1 LEALLR
7 VENVAKQ
14 YSGGGAL
21 GARREVDALNGI
33 SLTIYSGTTLALVG
47 ASGSGK
53 STLALCMTGLER
65 VSSGRIWFAEREIT
79 NLTARER
86 HVVCSKV
93 QMVFQDPASS
103 LNPRM
108 SALELVVEPLRIQK
122 RGDRRAWRERATEL
136 LERVGLPNEKLNQLP
151 TEFSGGQRQ
160 RIALARAL
168 ALSPKLL
175 ILDEALSALDCSVQA
190 QIANLLLE
198 LQSELALTC
207 VFITH
212 DMAMAAHLADEIA
225 VMVRGRIVEM
235 GSASRVMNAP
245 EHEVTQRM
253 LLAARGMNS
262 VADAPRTV

>member
-1 LEALLR
+1 MEALLR
-7 VENVAKQ
+7 VENVVKH
-14 YSGGGAL
+14 YSGGGAF
-21 GARREVDALNGI
+21 GAKREVDALKGV
-33 SLTIYSGTTLALVG
+33 SLTIHAGRTLALVG

-53 STLALCMTGLER
+53 STLALCMTGLEP

-79 NLTARER
+79 KLTTRER
-86 HVVCSKV
+86 RVVCSKV

-108 SALELVVEPLRIQK
+108 SALELVMEPLRIQR
-122 RGDRRAWRERATEL
+122 RGDRRAWRKRATEL
-136 LERVGLPNEKLNQLP
+136 LERVGLPGGKLNQSP
-151 TEFSGGQRQ
+151 REFSGGQRQ

-168 ALSPKLL
+168 ALAPRLL

-198 LQSELALTC
+198 LESELALTC

-225 VMVRGRIVEM
+225 VMAHGSIVEM
-235 GSASRVMNAP
+235 ASAARLMSAP
-245 EHEVTQRM
+245 QHEVTQRM
-253 LLAARGMNS
+253 LLAARGMNY
-262 VADAPRTV
+262 VADAPRVV

>member
-1 LEALLR
+1 MEPLLR
-7 VENVAKQ
+7 VENVAKH
-14 YSGGGAL
+14 YSGGGAF
-21 GARREVDALNGI
+21 GAKREVHALNGV
-33 SLTIYSGTTLALVG
+33 SLTIYPGTTLALVG

-53 STLALCMTGLER
+53 STLALCMTGLEQ
-65 VSSGRIWFAEREIT
+65 VSSGRVWFGETEIT
-79 NLTARER
+79 KLQPHER
-86 HVVCSKV
+86 GAICSKV

-108 SALELVVEPLRIQK
+108 SALELVMEPLRIQK
-122 RGDRRAWRERATEL
+122 RGDRRAWRARATEL
-136 LERVGLPNEKLNQLP
+136 LDRVGLHKERLHQSPN
-151 TEFSGGQRQ
+151 EFSGGQRQ

-168 ALSPKLL
+168 ALGPKLL

-225 VMVRGRIVEM
+225 VMARGRIVEM
-235 GSASRVMNAP
+235 GSASRLMSAP

-253 LLAARGMNS
+253 LLAARGLNT
-262 VADAPRTV
+262 VADAPRLV